1 MYHLKNDLG
10 LHKQV
15 LKNIFK
21 EQYGEICEAE
31 KAERGLNIVEA
42 LLDRRGQEYRAIE
55 VLKIINTAYFT
66 SHDECVLENEED
78 YTNVEV
84 ATSKK
89 KEAKLMKIE
98 KLIYDNG
105 QGPYNE

>member
-42 LLDRRGQEYRAIE
+42 LLHRRGQEYRAIE

-66 SHDECVLENEED
+66 SHDECVLDNEED